1 MTRGMALARFARL
14 CALFC
19 GLAAGLAR
27 PAAAADTVWTVQA
40 ANTAGDIAYTI
51 TEEWARGME
60 RLTGGRL
67 AIRLVPVGSI
77 VQYNETLDAVAAGIL
92 DGHVTATV
100 YFSGKD
106 AGFALLGDLI
116 AAYEHP
122 DQMLAFMRHGGGDA
136 LLRELYA
143 RHGVHYVGGSTTG
156 KEAFVSKIPLRGV
169 ADFAGVKLR
178 APEGMAQ
185 DIFQRIGAAP
195 VNLPAA
201 EVFTALERGVV
212 DAADWSTFSMN
223 DHLGFH
229 EVARHPIYP
238 GIHSMPIIDFAVQPR
253 RWAALSD
260 DLKAIVEIAVA
271 DFARDI
277 TRRLELRDIDDVRA
291 ARAAG
296 IDVIDWS
303 AGERQKLR
311 DVAIGVWRDWSGR
324 SPMAARAYAAQ
335 TAFLRQIGLLGAE

>member
-1 MTRGMALARFARL
+1 MRLRPLAALCAAALAV
-14 CALFC
+14 
-19 GLAAGLAR
+19 AR
-27 PAAAADTVWTVQA
+27 PGATADTVWTMQA
-40 ANTAGDIAYTI
+40 ANTAGDIAFAI
-51 TEEWARGME
+51 TEEWAQGIE

-67 AIRLVPVGSI
+67 GVRLVPVGSI
-77 VQYNETLDAVAAGIL
+77 VQYSETLDAVAAGVL
-92 DGHVTATV
+92 DGHITATV

-122 DQMLAFMRHGGGDA
+122 DQMLAFMRHGGGDM

-143 RHGVHYVGGSTTG
+143 RHGIHYIGGTTTG
-156 KEAFVSKIPLRGV
+156 KEAFVSKIPLHGV

-185 DIFQRIGAAP
+185 DIFERIGAAP

-223 DHLGFH
+223 HHLGFH
-229 EVARHPIYP
+229 EMARFPIYP
-238 GIHSMPIIDFAVQPR
+238 GIHSMPIIDVAVHPS
-253 RWAALSD
+253 RWEALPAD
-260 DLKAIVEIAVA
+260 VKAIMEMAVA

-277 TRRLELRDIDDVRA
+277 TRRLELRDLDDARA

-296 IDVIDWS
+296 VQVIDWS
-303 AGERQKLR
+303 EAERQALR
-311 DVAIGVWRDWSGR
+311 DIAIDIWRDWSTR
-324 SPMAARAYAAQ
+324 SPIAERAYEAQ
-335 TAFLRQIGLLGAE
+335 TTFLRRIGLLDAE

>member
-1 MTRGMALARFARL
+1 MKPRAAAGALALA
-14 CALFC
+14 
-19 GLAAGLAR
+19 LAALAPR
-27 PAAAADTVWTVQA
+27 PGGAADTVWTVQA

-51 TEEWARGME
+51 AEEWANGIE
-60 RLTGGRL
+60 ALTGGRL
-67 AIRLVPVGSI
+67 GIRLAPVGSI
-77 VQYNETLDAVAAGIL
+77 VQYNETLDAIAAGIL
-92 DGHVTATV
+92 DGHLTATV

-122 DQMLAFMRHGGGDA
+122 DQMLAFMRRGGGDE

-143 RHGVHYVGGSTTG
+143 RHGVHYIGGSTTG
-156 KEAFVSKIPLRGV
+156 KEAFVSKIPLRAV

-195 VNLPAA
+195 VNLPSA
-201 EVFTALERGVV
+201 EVFTAIERGVV

-223 DHLGFH
+223 HHLGFH
-229 EVARHPIYP
+229 EVARYPIYP
-238 GIHSMPIIDFAVQPR
+238 GIHSMPIIDMAVRPA
-253 RWAALSD
+253 RWEALSN
-260 DLKAIVEIAVA
+260 DLRAIMETAVA

-277 TRRLELRDIDDVRA
+277 TRRLELRDLDDARA

-296 IDVIDWS
+296 VEVIDWP
-303 AGERQKLR
+303 AAERQKLR
-311 DVAIGVWRDWSGR
+311 DIAIGVWREWSER
-324 SPMAARAYAAQ
+324 SPMAERAYAAQ
-335 TAFLRQIGLLGAE
+335 TAFLRRIGLLGAE

>member
-1 MTRGMALARFARL
+1 MKPRAA
-14 CALFC
+14 
-19 GLAAGLAR
+19 AAGLAALVI
-27 PAAAADTVWTVQA
+27 AAFAPQPGGAADTVWTVQA
-40 ANTAGDIAYTI
+40 ANTSGDIAYTI
-51 TEEWARGME
+51 AEEWANSIE
-60 RLTGGRL
+60 ALTGGRL
-67 AIRLVPVGSI
+67 GIRLAPVGSI
-77 VQYNETLDAVAAGIL
+77 VQYNETLDAVAAGVL

-122 DQMLAFMRHGGGDA
+122 DQMLAFMRHGGGDE

-143 RHGVHYVGGSTTG
+143 QHGVHYVGGTTTG
-156 KEAFVSKIPLRGV
+156 KEAFVSKIPLRAV

-201 EVFTALERGVV
+201 EVFTAIERGVV

-223 DHLGFH
+223 HHLGFH
-229 EVARHPIYP
+229 QVARYPIYP
-238 GIHSMPIIDFAVQPR
+238 GIHSMPIIDMAVHPA
-253 RWAALSD
+253 RWEALSD
-260 DLKAIVEIAVA
+260 DLKAIMEMAVA
-271 DFARDI
+271 DFARDT
-277 TRRLELRDIDDVRA
+277 TRRLELRDLDDVRS

-296 IDVIDWS
+296 VEVIDWPAS
-303 AGERQKLR
+303 ERQKLR
-311 DVAIGVWRDWSGR
+311 DVAIDVWREWSER
-324 SPMAARAYAAQ
+324 SPMAERAYAAQ
-335 TAFLRQIGLLGAE
+335 TAFLRRIGLLGAE

>member
-1 MTRGMALARFARL
+1 MTLPRRAAALAFAL
-14 CALFC
+14 ALA
-19 GLAAGLAR
+19 LAAGSAR
-27 PAAAADTVWTVQA
+27 PGAAADTTWTVQS
-40 ANTAGDIAYTI
+40 ANAAGDIAFSI
-51 TEEWARGME
+51 AEEWALGME

-67 AIRLVPVGSI
+67 AIRLVPVGAV

-92 DGHVTATV
+92 DGHLTATV

-122 DQMLAFMRHGGGDA
+122 DQMLAFMRRGGGDA

-143 RHGVHYVGGSTTG
+143 RHGVHYVGATTTG
-156 KEAFVSKIPLRGV
+156 KEAFVSKIPLRGL

-195 VNLPAA
+195 VNLPSA
-201 EVFTALERGVV
+201 EVFTAIERGVV

-223 DHLGFH
+223 HHLGFH
-229 EVARHPIYP
+229 DVARYPIYP
-238 GIHSMPIIDFAVQPR
+238 GIHSMPVIDAAVHPA
-253 RWAALSD
+253 RWEALSD
-260 DLKAIVEIAVA
+260 DLKAIVETAVA
-271 DFARDI
+271 DLARDM
-277 TRRLELRDIDDVRA
+277 TRRLELRDIDDARA

-296 IDVIDWS
+296 IEVIDWD
-303 AGERQKLR
+303 AAERRALR
-311 DVAIGVWRDWSGR
+311 EIAIDIWRDWAARG
-324 SPMAARAYAAQ
+324 PMAGRAYEAQ
-335 TAFLRQIGLLGAE
+335 TAFLRRIGLLGAE